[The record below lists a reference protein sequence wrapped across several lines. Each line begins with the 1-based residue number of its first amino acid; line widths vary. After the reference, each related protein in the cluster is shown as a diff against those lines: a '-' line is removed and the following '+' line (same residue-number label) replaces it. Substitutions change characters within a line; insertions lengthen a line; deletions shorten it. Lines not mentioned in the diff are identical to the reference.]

1 MKEASDFNTE
11 VYKRASREQIID
23 DLTSY
28 LGEYRFEV
36 PEFDYKLSFVNGK
49 LADPNTLEP
58 MSVLG
63 ARAIEEKR
71 KIGLKT
77 TREEAELE
85 GLSSLE
91 QQIKD
96 NPFGTIVW
104 FSYPGAK
111 EDGYGDYGFA
121 YVGKRAPGHQL
132 LMTAIRLE
140 QPKISDFN
148 SATSVLWGKNDY
160 QSAEDF
166 LKSPKVLDIDVEK
179 IKEFIRSAFQI
190 KDEAN
195 KNIFKKVSEKL
206 HGAMEEFARIVQ
218 TGTYNERIKALF
230 VMENMAIKLKTGL
243 EIIIPKLKTAMKIWE
258 FTQTPPKVAGSCPIS
273 QSNRLFG
280 SFSPVPE
287 LSGNQEWFTCPK
299 CNYHA
304 DGPIGNTCPGCGLTK
319 EKFAKE
325 NPAQICA

>member
-1 MKEASDFNTE
+1 MKEASDFNIE
-11 VYKRASREQIID
+11 FYKRAFREQIID

-71 KIGLKT
+71 KIGLRT
-77 TREEAELE
+77 SREEAEVM

-91 QQIKD
+91 DQLKD
-96 NPFGTIVW
+96 NPFGTVIW
-104 FSYPGAK
+104 FSFPGPK
-111 EDGYGDYGFA
+111 EEGYGDYGFA

-148 SATSVLWGKNDY
+148 SATFSLWDKGDY
-160 QSAEDF
+160 QDAEDF
-166 LKSPKVLDIDVEK
+166 LRSPKVLNIDIEK
-179 IKEFIRSAFQI
+179 VKEFIRGTFLI
-190 KDEAN
+190 KDQAN
-195 KNIFKKVSEKL
+195 KNIFQRSIEKL
-206 HGAMEEFARIVQ
+206 RGAMEEFSKIVQ
-218 TGTYNERIKALF
+218 SGTYEERIKALF
-230 VMENMAIKLKTGL
+230 VMENMAIKLKNGMGL
-243 EIIIPKLKTAMKIWE
+243 QIIPQLEAAMKTQE
-258 FTQTPPKVAGSCPIS
+258 FIQTPPKVAGSCPIS

-280 SFSPVPE
+280 SFSSVPE
-287 LSGNQEWFTCPK
+287 LSGKQEWFTCPK

-325 NPAQICA
+325 GGKVC